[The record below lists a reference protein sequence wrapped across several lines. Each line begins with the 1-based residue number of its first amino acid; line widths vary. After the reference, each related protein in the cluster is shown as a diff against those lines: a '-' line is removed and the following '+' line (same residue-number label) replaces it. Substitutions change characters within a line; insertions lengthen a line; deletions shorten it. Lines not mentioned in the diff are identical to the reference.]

1 MDVPFIP
8 DIDPIQVDTN
18 GVVKLL
24 NSLEVHKS
32 AVPAEIPAQFLKETR
47 NLLAPSLTLYLPSIT
62 IPVLLTNR
70 LGKSTCCTNFQE
82 GQSYHI

>member
-47 NLLAPSLTLYLPSIT
+47 DLLAPSLTLIYQHYTSAPYQQT
-62 IPVLLTNR
+62 
-70 LGKSTCCTNFQE
+70 GKSTCCTNFQE
-82 GQSYHI
+82 GQSYHT